1 MGLYR
6 ATLNMP
12 GVRVG
17 KTATFDDNDVNV
29 RRMVASSYLV
39 PVDQIARDAQEAP
52 LTIEE
57 RPAESAQDK
66 IRAALAAARSSAS
79 SLEPPS
85 VNTAIQEE
93 SEVVEADAVD
103 DSTAAVEDAH
113 LGTSRRRK
121 S

>member
-39 PVDQIARDAQEAP
+39 PVDQIARDAQEVP

-66 IRAALAAARSSAS
+66 IRAALAAARSSATSVGPS
-79 SLEPPS
+79 SVSTAVQDEPEA
-85 VNTAIQEE
+85 T
-93 SEVVEADAVD
+93 EADAVD
-103 DSTAAVEDAH
+103 DTPVVVEDAPT
-113 LGTSRRRK
+113 GPSRRRK